1 MFFGRVT
8 RWDSAVSDRFAAT
21 RRALQILLT
30 GLLFATVANGQR
42 SGALIGVVVTRAQAE
57 QSPDSVAA
65 PTYQTVWMGADASG
79 KFRVLVTIPGL
90 VVPRHDGFWH
100 VGVKQVC
107 EFQSSES
114 GGNESIE
121 QVIWAAAI
129 GKPGEVEQEQPCRQH
144 KPDDYASPNG
154 RTEDDKNKISQCGY
168 TLTDIEF
175 LSAELISQRQYTSQS
190 EDCDARGGHYD
201 ETYSVRRFD
210 SKEPLSFGELLGP
223 RAGSAYTRAIPKTAR
238 NENGEDCGAP
248 ISATDNEWRI
258 GRNDG
263 RWAPFVHQSLG
274 NFGCSVDALVRF
286 HLPAADTG
294 ETSVISDWKAF
305 QLKEPGLHDG
315 FLAPTADLAIIVT
328 KEEIKVYEVLG
339 NARGTLLL
347 TLPAREIVMVQ
358 WATGSHVA
366 DWTAQLDKIS
376 KEPQPQPIVRVK
388 SGPK

>member
-1 MFFGRVT
+1 V
-8 RWDSAVSDRFAAT
+8 
-21 RRALQILLT
+21 QIFLA
-30 GLLFATVANGQR
+30 GLLFATVANGQH
-42 SGALIGVVVTRAQAE
+42 SGALIGTVVTRAQAE
-57 QSPDSVAA
+57 QNPDSVAA
-65 PTYQTVWMGADASG
+65 PTYQTLWMGADSSG
-79 KFRVLVTIPGL
+79 KFRVLATIPGL
-90 VVPRHDGFWH
+90 VVPRRDGFWH

-107 EFQSSES
+107 EFQPSES

-129 GKPGEVEQEQPCRQH
+129 GKAGEVEQERPCTPH
-144 KPDDYASPNG
+144 KPDDYASPDG
-154 RTEDDKNKISQCGY
+154 RTKDDKNKISQCGY
-168 TLTDIEF
+168 TFTDIEF
-175 LSAELISQRQYTSQS
+175 LSTVLISQRQYSSQS

-210 SKEPLSFGELLGP
+210 SKEPLSFRELLGP
-223 RAGSAYTRAIPKTAR
+223 QAGTAYTRAIPKTAR
-238 NENGEDCGAP
+238 DENGEDCGAP
-248 ISATDNEWRI
+248 ISTTDNEWRI

-286 HLPAADTG
+286 RLPAADTG

-315 FLAPTADLAIIVT
+315 FLGPSADLAILVT
-328 KEEIKVYEVLG
+328 KEAIKVYEVLG
-339 NARGTLLL
+339 NTPGTLLL
-347 TLPAREIVMVQ
+347 TLPAQEIVMVR

-376 KEPQPQPIVRVK
+376 KEPQPQPIVQVK
-388 SGPK
+388 PGLE